1 MEFATKPKIGVA
13 MVEAA
18 LDAGVPCAWVLGD
31 AVYGS
36 DKTLRVM
43 LERHDKPYVLSIRGN
58 ERLMMG
64 DFRTHTAED
73 LAAGLAA
80 GSVATPARWPGIERS
95 TAL

>member
-1 MEFATKPKIGVA
+1 

-31 AVYGS
+31 VVYGS

-73 LAAGLAA
+73 VAAGLSADQWRRLPA
-80 GSVATPARWPGIERS
+80 GQGSKGPRLYDWGCPT
-95 TAL
+95 LC